1 MDSGQRNAEVAL
13 DPLFLQRRKLY
24 ERSRAVK
31 VEIDKGK
38 AEVTSSS
45 SEFGE
50 SSEQIS
56 VEYSGAALTIS
67 FSGHWVLDYTLPG
80 LRDRALLHESSLAR
94 TMPTD
99 RILTYRCD
107 TTLVGRG
114 RSSD

>member
-1 MDSGQRNAEVAL
+1 MDSGRHNAEVAL

-50 SSEQIS
+50 ASEQIS

-67 FSGHWVLDYTLPG
+67 FSAQYVLDYTLPG
-80 LRDRALLHESSLAR
+80 LCDSAGDAVRRIGVICRVSRATSGGVC
-94 TMPTD
+94 PGN
-99 RILTYRCD
+99 
-107 TTLVGRG
+107 GR
-114 RSSD
+114 